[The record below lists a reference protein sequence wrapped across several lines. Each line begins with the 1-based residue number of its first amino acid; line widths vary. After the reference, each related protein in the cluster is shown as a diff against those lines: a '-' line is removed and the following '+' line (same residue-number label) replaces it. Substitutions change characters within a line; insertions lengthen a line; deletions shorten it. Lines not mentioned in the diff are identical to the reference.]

1 MRLRGP
7 VFERGNAPVAR
18 RLKLGMAR
26 DLARG
31 VLSVLPMR
39 LYNARGLVRRAI
51 GINRNSTLET
61 PQYTAHG
68 QSNFEVAV
76 YLKMARK
83 TRKNAVG

>member
-18 RLKLGMAR
+18 RLKLGI

-39 LYNARGLVRRAI
+39 LYNARGLVQRAST
-51 GINRNSTLET
+51 INRN
-61 PQYTAHG
+61 PTA
-68 QSNFEVAV
+68 
-76 YLKMARK
+76 M
-83 TRKNAVG
+83 